1 MRATLRGLVFLAC
14 AIATTQFP
22 TSSAPLSCIT
32 IRPAFVHVHPK
43 KTPGGRG
50 RIPPRLRMQD
60 ESSDDVRSRLEN
72 AFRVNLTGT

>member
-1 MRATLRGLVFLAC
+1 MRGLVFLAC

-22 TSSAPLSCIT
+22 TFLRCT
-32 IRPAFVHVHPK
+32 PAGCTLKVHVHSK

-72 AFRVNLTGT
+72 AFRVNLTGTNDT